1 MKKLIFVSFA
11 IWSMCLQAQIE
22 VKSSIQSVT
31 IALNGAQVFRK
42 TTINYNKGV
51 SKVLIDNVSPSIRN
65 VGIQASSLG
74 NYRIMDVKHVL
85 KYPEPNKIEASVT
98 PAHIQKEMD
107 QLNDSIFHAKLI
119 EENLLLKIETIKKQ
133 IDAQK
138 STLVISSEGINKEIL
153 PLQVQVE
160 QLDDQ
165 LQKCKIV
172 IPINGTVLTKYA
184 EQNEMALT
192 GKSLYKIADLSTI
205 ILRVYISSNQLSQVK
220 LNQKV
225 KGGVSIIAEK
235 P

>member
-133 IDAQK
+133 KDI
-138 STLVISSEGINKEIL
+138 INKNRLTTGAGKSDSLPIL
-153 PLQVQVE
+153 KDLVDYYQKKVF

-165 LQKCKIV
+165 LMEYTLKYRRQTQSLTKMNHRLSELNQFNKNTNQPKVAQKIV
-172 IPINGTVLTKYA
+172 HQIEVTVF
-184 EQNEMALT
+184 
-192 GKSLYKIADLSTI
+192 
-205 ILRVYISSNQLSQVK
+205 
-220 LNQKV
+220 
-225 KGGVSIIAEK
+225 AEK
-235 P
+235 SGTGFLEVN